1 MVLLPRTNMVV
12 FAESALKPFLTLPY
26 LTNVSQNRKSFCS
39 LFASC
44 FCIVKS
50 KDGII
55 KAGCWKLISLNDE
68 MTLGKYSR
76 ERETG
81 MILFITLWLL
91 IYAFE
96 SGVRTISMRQWKA
109 WDHDFFFIDT
119 TYLRR
124 RRPFLVFHFFSV
136 PETILAV
143 ARLHISIFET
153 CLLTKQS
160 WVNKEILQMRHRCLR
175 YLLVCCTVNCPITYT
190 AYLFKNWEIVVPN
203 YLCLTHHVPVVV
215 HCFFALC
222 R

>member
-109 WDHDFFFIDT
+109 WDHDFFLSIRPTWDGDGPFSSSIFFLSRKRFWPSQGFT
-119 TYLRR
+119 FQYLR
-124 RRPFLVFHFFSV
+124 
-136 PETILAV
+136 LA
-143 ARLHISIFET
+143 
-153 CLLTKQS
+153 CWQ
-160 WVNKEILQMRHRCLR
+160 NKVE
-175 YLLVCCTVNCPITYT
+175 
-190 AYLFKNWEIVVPN
+190 
-203 YLCLTHHVPVVV
+203 
-215 HCFFALC
+215 
-222 R
+222 